1 VSFRQRRQFADVVP
15 FDRMEIRVIIEYDLW
30 FAILENRVYY
40 VASASESVST
50 RVSAMMNSPVASW
63 KPALTLFI

>member
-1 VSFRQRRQFADVVP
+1 
-15 FDRMEIRVIIEYDLW
+15 MEIRVIIEYDLC